1 MQKIFGRAVQPLL
14 PQKVL
19 SVAIVTVAFC
29 ICAAAFP
36 EISKAEDGDKQPAE
50 VFTHKVEKK
59 LLPLPDC
66 KDAVLLGAVKD
77 FVAGFYAGNA
87 DKNAAF
93 RRRRHFITHNLA
105 EFSRENIANYKTEAA
120 RPVSDII
127 IDLKVNKNILEE
139 NMLLCKNQS
148 PYKNP
153 GNVYILVYPEDDG
166 YKVHLINLDA
176 KGEDVSFFYKKA

>member
-1 MQKIFGRAVQPLL
+1 MYGPYSEKWLNLREIKLCRKSLAGLGSRCCRKRFYPLQLLRL
-14 PQKVL
+14 PFVFVPQL
-19 SVAIVTVAFC
+19 S
-29 ICAAAFP
+29 
-36 EISKAEDGDKQPAE
+36 
-50 VFTHKVEKK
+50 

-148 PYKNP
+148 PYKDP
-153 GNVYILVYPEDDG
+153 GNVYILVYPEEDG
-166 YKVHLINLDA
+166 YRVHLINLGA
-176 KGEDVSFFYKKA
+176 QGEDVSFFYKKA

>member
-1 MQKIFGRAVQPLL
+1 MCRSFPCCRCRIGGGRGQ
-14 PQKVL
+14 
-19 SVAIVTVAFC
+19 
-29 ICAAAFP
+29 AAGRSLYAQ
-36 EISKAEDGDKQPAE
+36 GR
-50 VFTHKVEKK
+50 KK

-93 RRRRHFITHNLA
+93 RRRRHFIIHNLA

-148 PYKNP
+148 PYKDP
-153 GNVYILVYPEDDG
+153 GNVYILVYPEEDG
-166 YKVHLINLDA
+166 YRVHLINLGA
-176 KGEDVSFFYKKA
+176 QGEDVSFFYKKA